1 MTLQFSNRPAVVD
14 AVYSSQGFLEPPPDL
29 APSVWAEDNVDIPIG
44 NAVPGKIRFA
54 NAPYQREPLD
64 MTANPDCHRVTLQ
77 WGAQVGKTLLALCA
91 QGYRI
96 EQNPTS
102 QIMMQPSQGDLTTWL
117 ETKFNPLVEAN
128 RNLKRLIAK
137 PRGREGVNNQRMKS
151 YPGGFMMFS
160 WAGSPKTMR
169 GRSAP
174 FIVCDETD
182 GYDRSPE
189 GDPVELLAQRAATF
203 GDQRLLL
210 DISTPTFKG
219 ASRIEAAYLAG
230 DQRRFYVV
238 CPCCGHHQVLRWER
252 VRWEKDADG
261 THLPET
267 ARYHCDNH
275 DPETGEVLCSAAWSD
290 GERVAAIRQAEA
302 LGAGWKAAKPFRGH
316 ASYHLNELYSCF
328 RKLREIVQ
336 SYLDKKAANDLQTFT
351 NVSLAE
357 TYEEEGEQIDA
368 GSLAGRAETFAAPVP
383 AGAVVLTAG
392 IDMQQDRLEVEVV
405 GWGLGEESWSVEHR
419 VLWGDPLQQD
429 VWDDLDAMLSETWQ
443 HESGA
448 QLSISAACLD
458 TGGTAGMTQA
468 AYEYARGKT
477 GRRLFAV
484 KGVPGWGKP
493 IVTSPMRK
501 ASGKRARKVDL
512 FAIGVDEA
520 KVVVT
525 RRLGI
530 QRPGPGYCHFPLG
543 RDQEY
548 FAQMTAEKLMT
559 KVIRGFGVR
568 EWHKTRDRNEV
579 FDCRVYATAALKLLN
594 PNLARLAKRLGS
606 EAPEVQPPPARED
619 PSPGAA
625 IAETAVKLHKV
636 LTAMAGTR
644 APSPEIP
651 PEEPDPPPKQPAAKR
666 AKRSRARRGSGW
678 VNGW

>member
-1 MTLQFSNRPAVVD
+1 MTFQFSNRLAVVD

-29 APSVWAEDNVDIPIG
+29 KPSVWAERSVVIPIG
-44 NAVPGKIRFA
+44 NAVPGPIRFD

-64 MTANPDCHRVTLQ
+64 MTEDPDCYRVSLM

-128 RNLKRLIAK
+128 SRLQELIAK
-137 PRGREGVNNQRMKS
+137 PRGRDGVNNQRMKS

-182 GYDRSPE
+182 GYDRAPE
-189 GDPVELLAQRAATF
+189 GDPVELLAQRSATF

-219 ASRIEAAYLAG
+219 ASRIEAAFLAG
-230 DQRRFYVV
+230 DQRRFHVV
-238 CPCCGHHQVLRWER
+238 CPHCGHHQVLRWDR
-252 VRWEKDADG
+252 VRWDKAEDG

-275 DPETGEVLCSAAWSD
+275 DPETGEVFCMAALTD
-290 GERVAAIRQAEA
+290 GERVAAIRQAES
-302 LGAGWKAAKPFRGH
+302 LGAGWKASKPFRGH

-336 SYLDKKAANDLQTFT
+336 SFLDKKAANDLQTFV

-357 TYEEEGEQIDA
+357 TWEEDGEQIA
-368 GSLAGRAETFAAPVP
+368 PEGLAARAEPFAAPVP

-392 IDMQQDRLEVEVV
+392 IDMQQDRLELEVV
-405 GWGLGEESWSVEHR
+405 GWGLGEESWSVDYR
-419 VLWGDPLQQD
+419 VLWGDPLQGD
-429 VWDDLDAMLSETWQ
+429 VWDDLDAVLSETWQ
-443 HESGA
+443 HQTGA
-448 QLSISAACLD
+448 QMSISAACLD

-493 IVTSPMRK
+493 IVTSPSRK

-512 FAIGVDEA
+512 FAVGVDEA

-530 QRPGPGYCHFPLG
+530 QRPGPGYCHFPMD
-543 RDQEY
+543 RDQEFY
-548 FAQMTAEKLMT
+548 AQITAEKLMT
-559 KVIRGFGVR
+559 KIIRGFGIR
-568 EWHKTRDRNEV
+568 EWHKTRDRNEA

-594 PNLARLAKRLGS
+594 PNIARLAKRFG
-606 EAPEVQPPPARED
+606 ADAAEVDLPED
-619 PSPGAA
+619 PGLGAA
-625 IAETAVKLHKV
+625 IAASAVKLAKV
-636 LTAMAGTR
+636 VQAVKQAR
-644 APSPEIP
+644 ATPEPEIT

-666 AKRSRARRGSGW
+666 AKRSRGRRGGGWVSGW
-678 VNGW
+678 

>member
-1 MTLQFSNRPAVVD
+1 MTIQFSNRAAVVD
-14 AVYSSQGFLEPPPDL
+14 AVYSTQSFLEPPPDL
-29 APSVWAEDNVDIPIG
+29 APSVWAESSVVIPIG
-44 NAVPGKIRFA
+44 NAVPGPIRFD
-54 NAPYQREPLD
+54 NAPYQREPLN
-64 MTANPDCHRVTLQ
+64 MTANPDCFRVSLM

-102 QIMMQPSQGDLTTWL
+102 QIMMQPSQGDLHTWL
-117 ETKFNPLVEAN
+117 ETKFNPLVDAN
-128 RNLKRLIAK
+128 ERLQELIAK
-137 PRGREGVNNQRMKS
+137 PRGRDGVNNQRMKS

-182 GYDRSPE
+182 GYDRTAE

-203 GDQRLLL
+203 GDQRLML

-219 ASRIEAAYLAG
+219 TSRIEAAFLQG
-230 DQRRFYVV
+230 DQRRFHVV
-238 CPCCGHHQVLRWER
+238 CPHCGHHQVLRWER
-252 VRWEKDADG
+252 VRWDKEEDG
-261 THLPET
+261 TDQPES
-267 ARYHCDNH
+267 ARYACDHH
-275 DPETGEVLCSAAWSD
+275 DPETGEIRCMSRWTD
-290 GERVAAIRQAEA
+290 GERVAAIRNAEA
-302 LGAGWKAAKPFRGH
+302 LGAGWKATKPFRGH

-357 TYEEEGEQIDA
+357 TWEEQGEQVEA
-368 GSLAGRAETFAAPVP
+368 GSLMARAEDFAAAVP
-383 AGAVVLTAG
+383 AGAAVLTAG

-405 GWGLGEESWSVEHR
+405 GWGLGEESWSVDYR
-419 VLWGDPLQQD
+419 VLWGDPLQGE
-429 VWDDLDAMLSETWQ
+429 VWDELDAVLSETWQ

-448 QLSISAACLD
+448 MLSIGAACLD

-512 FAIGVDEA
+512 FNVGVDEA

-530 QRPGPGYCHFPLG
+530 QRSGPGYCHFPMS
-543 RDQEY
+543 REPEF

-559 KVIRGFGVR
+559 KTIRGFSVR
-568 EWHKTRDRNEV
+568 EWHKTRDRNEA
-579 FDCRVYATAALKLLN
+579 FDCRVYATAALKILN
-594 PNLARLAKRLGS
+594 PNIARLAKNFEVE
-606 EAPEVQPPPARED
+606 EAEVAPA
-619 PSPGAA
+619 PAA
-625 IAETAVKLHKV
+625 IVKTTVRLKDAVD
-636 LTAMAGTR
+636 AIAAAR
-644 APSPEIP
+644 AASTEIP
-651 PEEPDPPPKQPAAKR
+651 PEEPEPTKPQSVAKR
-666 AKRSRARRGSGW
+666 GQRTRRRRSGGGW